1 MSPPPYTHSLTRP
14 FWLLA
19 LGSLLPPTLSTP
31 PDSTTPPPNPPPTP
45 AAHPR
50 LYFSTADLPAIRAN
64 AQAPYLQSVLRQYE
78 DALNH
83 KLNYSAGGQLKDVE
97 GVPGTRLQL
106 AAALYVAD
114 HGPNATQW
122 GEYAKSQVL
131 ARVSQILKD
140 AGGGFGGG
148 WFAGNER
155 TLEQLVA
162 AFDATAPLFSPAE
175 LADAER
181 AFAWCAEHLMFTCPP
196 TNLSVPG
203 CFNVADMASRLMNP
217 NADRLGAVGLIAL
230 TFPDQPNASRWLAHV
245 VSEMRWMLKNGVM
258 ADGQWHEPSTRY
270 HGRVLAAFIP
280 LAYGDRSPLANIS
293 PRAASSHRSCCSAA
307 PRRRHRRLRHSGA
320 EEVRRLV

>member
-1 MSPPPYTHSLTRP
+1 MSKACP
-14 FWLLA
+14 A
-19 LGSLLPPTLSTP
+19 LGCSWLRRCTSPTTGRTRRSGGSTP
-31 PDSTTPPPNPPPTP
+31 S
-45 AAHPR
+45 R
-50 LYFSTADLPAIRAN
+50 RCSRA
-64 AQAPYLQSVLRQYE
+64 
-78 DALNH
+78 
-83 KLNYSAGGQLKDVE
+83 SARSSR
-97 GVPGTRLQL
+97 TR
-106 AAALYVAD
+106 AAASAAAGACAAASTVRPYIAEWC
-114 HGPNATQW
+114 A
-122 GEYAKSQVL
+122 
-131 ARVSQILKD
+131 D
-140 AGGGFGGG
+140 AGR
-148 WFAGNER
+148 FAGNER

-162 AFDATAPLFSPAE
+162 AFDATAPLFTPTE

-280 LAYGDRSPLANIS
+280 LAYGDRSPRANCFA
-293 PRAASSHRSCCSAA
+293 PCAASSHRSCCSAA
-307 PRRRHRRLRHSGA
+307 PRRRRRRLRHPGA

>member
-1 MSPPPYTHSLTRP
+1 MRAFQL
-14 FWLLA
+14 LALA
-19 LGSLLPPTLSTP
+19 LGSLLPSTLSTP
-31 PDSTTPPPNPPPTP
+31 PDTTPPPFPPTP

-83 KLNYSAGGQLKDVE
+83 KLNYSAGGQLMDVK

-148 WFAGNER
+148 WCVRCRQHRSYTVPSGVRMRAGSR
-155 TLEQLVA
+155 
-162 AFDATAPLFSPAE
+162 ATSA
-175 LADAER
+175 
-181 AFAWCAEHLMFTCPP
+181 
-196 TNLSVPG
+196 LSSSS
-203 CFNVADMASRLMNP
+203 SR
-217 NADRLGAVGLIAL
+217 
-230 TFPDQPNASRWLAHV
+230 
-245 VSEMRWMLKNGVM
+245 
-258 ADGQWHEPSTRY
+258 PSTPPR
-270 HGRVLAAFIP
+270 RSLPRPSWRTPSA
-280 LAYGDRSPLANIS
+280 RSPG
-293 PRAASSHRSCCSAA
+293 A
-307 PRRRHRRLRHSGA
+307 PST
-320 EEVRRLV
+320 